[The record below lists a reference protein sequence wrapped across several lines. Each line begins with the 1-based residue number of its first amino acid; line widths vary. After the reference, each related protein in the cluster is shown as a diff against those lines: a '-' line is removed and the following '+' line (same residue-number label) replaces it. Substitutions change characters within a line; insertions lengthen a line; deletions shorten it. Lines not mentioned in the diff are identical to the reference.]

1 MTPPMCRIV
10 VKKSINEGFL
20 PEKRSVVRGVWASFQ
35 THWSVLHFFCYKW
48 YVLSGLHPL
57 KGSFPF
63 KLGRAEMIISCVI
76 QKRSTQKSEAGIAP
90 VWLRQ
95 VRNGA
100 SDFFLDVCQKTMS
113 LIGKRSERT
122 YRARWRSD
130 RTYKARPKGKKRKVR
145 GWAYDSPQ
153 SVG

>member
-20 PEKRSVVRGVWASFQ
+20 PEERSVVRGVWASFQ

-95 VRNGA
+95 VRYQ
-100 SDFFLDVCQKTMS
+100 L
-113 LIGKRSERT
+113 LIFGWTCFGNPLENTSPDHTTNHYLCTTRLEWERPLQGMKP
-122 YRARWRSD
+122 RHD
-130 RTYKARPKGKKRKVR
+130 RPILAETNLT
-145 GWAYDSPQ
+145 
-153 SVG
+153 